1 MVRKYD
7 VRQYIPRLKGE
18 AKSSINYRHIIDW
31 LVRKPG
37 AFENYKYREDLFP
50 STTFRI
56 TYDMLKEVYPDS
68 ANKKYLAI
76 LHCAAKES
84 EARVEQVLKLLID
97 QNVVPLP
104 EKVIEDVILKGKNIT
119 RIEPDV
125 PDVNL
130 VAYDT
135 ILFGGVI

>member
-1 MVRKYD
+1 M
-7 VRQYIPRLKGE
+7 
-18 AKSSINYRHIIDW
+18 
-31 LVRKPG
+31 
-37 AFENYKYREDLFP
+37 
-50 STTFRI
+50 
-56 TYDMLKEVYPDS
+56 
-68 ANKKYLAI
+68 AI